1 MGRPLNHQAAQT
13 TTPILGSTDFSGHRT
28 VFLSTTRNVMSY
40 STFHNETVAVGL
52 PRRPDPDT
60 HLDLQLNSDRIL

>member
-13 TTPILGSTDFSGHRT
+13 TTPILESADFSGRRT

-40 STFHNETVAVGL
+40 STFHNETVAV

-60 HLDLQLNSDRIL
+60 HLDLQLTSDRIL